1 MSHFFLSGDSNRI
14 RASQFFECVQSTG
27 MTSFSRFCRESP
39 SQEEVGA
46 EKNDSNFV
54 SIER

>member
-27 MTSFSRFCRESP
+27 TSFSRFCREAP